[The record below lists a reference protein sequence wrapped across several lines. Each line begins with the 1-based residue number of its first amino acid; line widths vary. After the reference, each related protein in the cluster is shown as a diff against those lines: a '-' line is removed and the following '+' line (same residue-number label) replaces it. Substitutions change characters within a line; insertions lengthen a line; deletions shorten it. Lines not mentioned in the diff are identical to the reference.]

1 MRSRLVAAFVGLTV
15 VIIVVFGVPLRG
27 FVEDVERERLLTTLE
42 RDAFIMAGHARQTL
56 DIANAGQLVSIQPFL
71 DQHEGGGDA
80 RVVVTNARGI
90 VVASNDAGLPIGTSF
105 LNRPEIDRAL
115 QGLPQVGERSSST
128 LGEDLVFVAVP
139 VLDGDDVLGVVRI
152 SDRRSRIDD
161 RVRESLVGIAVA
173 GIFTVLAGVALAIP
187 VALGLARPIRRL
199 TQHTGQLARGRLD
212 LVADT
217 GEGPGEV
224 RELASAFNSMARQ
237 LNAVME
243 SQREFNGVVSHQLRT
258 PLTALRLRLEMLQQ
272 SSGSGSS
279 EAHEALDAARTE
291 VDRLQ
296 EIVEQLLKLSRLE
309 SGLVPRVEV
318 DAASIVRSRVEM
330 WLPLAE
336 ERGVALTV
344 ESPDSAMCMAIDGGL
359 DQIVDNYIDNALG
372 VSAPGSVVDVS
383 VSVTGTQ
390 VLVEVTD
397 DGPGLDDTEQSEAFQ
412 RFWRKPGS
420 QNTPGTGLGLAIV
433 RQIATASGAEVW
445 FSDRRDGR
453 QGLVAS
459 VKCSKSRP
467 ADN

>member
-1 MRSRLVAAFVGLTV
+1 MRSRLVAAFVALTV

-42 RDAFIMAGHARQTL
+42 RDAFIMAGHARETL
-56 DIANAGQLVSIQPFL
+56 DIANAGRLVSIQPFL
-71 DQHEGGGDA
+71 EQHEGGGDA

-139 VLDGDDVLGVVRI
+139 VLDGDEVLGVVRI

-272 SSGSGSS
+272 SSVTASA

-318 DAASIVRSRVEM
+318 DAAWIVRSRVEM

-336 ERGVALTV
+336 EKGVALTV
-344 ESPDSAMCMAIDGGL
+344 ESPVSAMCMAIDGGL

-397 DGPGLDDTEQSEAFQ
+397 DGPGLDDTEKSEAFQ